1 MSDFNDIGI
10 SRELDWPRI
19 KKLLTIGLFAAALLG
34 LFGVV
39 LEGLACFG
47 VYRLMAAKSPKY
59 AHRYHSGIFGYLM
72 FCA

>member
-1 MSDFNDIGI
+1 MRLKAFYRCYRPILL
-10 SRELDWPRI
+10 SRTAAFL
-19 KKLLTIGLFAAALLG
+19 AAALLG

-59 AHRYHSGIFGYLM
+59 AHRYRSGIFGYLM